1 MKVTALIKATAFRLI
16 ATVLGIFVGL
26 IIGEIGCRF
35 FYFGAEAIDYQKIN
49 SFVTIGYTGFLQP
62 AKDQYVWYEVKP
74 NLDELFKMK
83 PIHTNSQGL
92 RDKEYALEKPKN
104 TLRVVVIGDS
114 FTFGDGVGD
123 EAIYHALAEQQLTE
137 KSDSLSIEFL
147 NFGVA
152 GYDLLN
158 YYGVI
163 ESKAM
168 AYNPDLILIGFCGN
182 NDDDLA
188 DDAQWNQ
195 PFTGYK
201 HQQYSWFIRN
211 FLLVRTVGSLVGSRR
226 RLNGEKTGNK
236 REKKV
241 AFLHKMFGM
250 LGKLQQEVNVPF
262 TVFYL
267 SMADAAASKA
277 KLVEELC
284 AQKGFDFLDSS
295 PVVDTIPDIGKYW
308 VHSTDHHPNEAMHE
322 IYGALLVDY
331 FLDKLPAL
339 VGETE

>member
-16 ATVLGIFVGL
+16 AMVLGIFVGL

-35 FYFGAEAIDYQKIN
+35 YYFGTEATDFQKIN

-74 NLDELFKMK
+74 NLEELFKMK

-92 RDKEYALEKPKN
+92 RDQEYAFEKPEN
-104 TLRVVVIGDS
+104 TFRIAVIGDS

-123 EAIYHALAEQQLTE
+123 EAIYHALAEQQLN
-137 KSDSLSIEFL
+137 KNSDSLTFELL

-168 AYNPDLILIGFCGN
+168 AYDPDLILIGFCGN

-188 DDAQWNQ
+188 DEAQWNQ
-195 PFTGYK
+195 AFTGYK

-211 FLLVRTVGSLVGSRR
+211 FLLVRTVGSLIGSRR
-226 RLNGEKTGNK
+226 RLKGEQVGNK
-236 REKKV
+236 RALKE
-241 AFLHKMFGM
+241 AFMKKMFRM
-250 LGKLQQEVNVPF
+250 LGDLQKEVNVPF
-262 TVFYL
+262 SVFYL

-277 KLVEELC
+277 LLVNELC
-284 AQKGFDFLDSS
+284 ERKGFDFIDSS
-295 PVVDTIPDIGKYW
+295 PFVDHLPDISEYW

-322 IYGALLVDY
+322 LYGALVVKY
-331 FLDKLPAL
+331 IEGMKN
-339 VGETE
+339 EE

>member
-1 MKVTALIKATAFRLI
+1 MKVTTLLKATAFRLI
-16 ATVLGIFVGL
+16 AMVLGIFVGL

-35 FYFGAEAIDYQKIN
+35 YYFGTEATDFQKIN

-74 NLDELFKMK
+74 NLDELFKMQ
-83 PIHTNSQGL
+83 PMHTNSQGL
-92 RDKEYALEKPKN
+92 RDQEYSFEKPKN
-104 TLRVVVIGDS
+104 TFRIAVIGDS
-114 FTFGDGVGD
+114 FTFGDGVAD
-123 EAIYHALAEQQLTE
+123 EAVYHALAEQRLNE
-137 KSDSLSIEFL
+137 NSDSLQFELL

-168 AYNPDLILIGFCGN
+168 AYDPDLILIGFCGN

-188 DDAQWNQ
+188 DEAQWNQ

-211 FLLVRTVGSLVGSRR
+211 FLLVRTVGSLIGSRR
-226 RLNGEKTGNK
+226 RLKGEQTGNK
-236 REKKV
+236 RVLKE
-241 AFLHKMFGM
+241 AFMKKMFRM
-250 LGKLQQEVNVPF
+250 LGDLQEEVSVPF
-262 TVFYL
+262 SVFYL
-267 SMADAAASKA
+267 SMADAAASKSL
-277 KLVEELC
+277 LVSELC
-284 AQKGFDFLDSS
+284 EREGFDFLDSS
-295 PVVDTIPDIGKYW
+295 PIVDALEDISKYW

-322 IYGALLVDY
+322 IYGELLVEY
-331 FLDKLPAL
+331 LNKK
-339 VGETE
+339 